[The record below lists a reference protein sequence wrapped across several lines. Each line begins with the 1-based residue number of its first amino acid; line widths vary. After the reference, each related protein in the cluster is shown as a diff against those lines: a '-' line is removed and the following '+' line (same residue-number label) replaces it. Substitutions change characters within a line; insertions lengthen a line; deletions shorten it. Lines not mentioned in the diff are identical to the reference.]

1 MAGQNGIAAQRAARE
16 ECGSDFRRSGTLQIV
31 LGSLLALIASV
42 CTAEGS
48 RTLYP
53 AGASGNRAELDLT
66 LDATP
71 ATKPYAGIVA
81 RRQFTY
87 VYANAGEYI
96 LLGSSNRNDGGD
108 ILVFNPQSFG
118 TQGNETIPATADFTC
133 SAAATGAGYIATR
146 VNELAGPNSADD
158 SVQVTGGYV
167 PCAYQAPTTG
177 IYGVR
182 FTIATANG
190 GAPTGSIGTLHVGNA
205 TVAAWEVAVRAT
217 AVSVT
222 DIDARV
228 FTYAFIAFDGGAGQQ
243 IYHTLYY
250 ATPDGQRY
258 QQTMQGFDPIGYA
271 LWGSVFGFFDNGQPL
286 YKDIRGGDSQVTPG
300 SGQFVTELAA
310 EQPQTPLFFSSID
323 PAGANAAAAATV
335 LQALGIPLE
344 PAAPDLENPLFN
356 GLQSGNQTYV
366 GGGGT
371 FTFTAAN
378 DTTYQIVISAGAAD
392 PVVSGGDFDPA
403 NPANATLTGLAPD
416 GADGVVWNG
425 NANDGSAF
433 PAGTF
438 TFLVTGRN
446 GEIHFPIVDD
456 EGNKFGGPI
465 LTKLNGVTPGDTTV
479 FYDDRGYVTRN
490 NVAVGTLNGAL
501 CAAADPVAPFPDQA
515 LLGVDSSAS
524 TFSGANCNGGSGTCF
539 YRYWPENGNNNADC
553 VAGSGFGDGKA
564 LDLWS
569 YQQTPSH
576 ASTVVIN
583 PANITLDKAGPA
595 TALANAD
602 LLYTIGLGDSTPAAS
617 GTTLTV
623 ADVLPPGVIYQSAA
637 AGMNVSSVACTGSTA
652 LTCTVNL
659 TVPLPGNSAN
669 GAATFTITATAP
681 ATAGTI
687 INYASVDPSGGLTP
701 PTPGPGC
708 APVAS
713 CGSAPTLIIAP
724 PAIVKSFAVPSI
736 QLNTSTSLS
745 FTISNPNASTDL
757 TGVAVSDTLPAGL
770 TIASPDG
777 LSGTCGGGSIA
788 ADPVGNAISV
798 SNATL
803 AAGSSCTFSINVTGI
818 AAGLKNNVTGNVT
831 STNGGTGNTATASL
845 LVTAGPNI
853 TLVKAGPATAEQGG
867 TLVYTISLGNSGD
880 TASPTTLTVA
890 DVLPAG
896 VAYQS
901 AAAGIDVVSLTCNGV
916 STLSCTLSLST
927 PLAAGAANGAATFT
941 ITATAPATAGTIINY
956 ASVDPTGGLTPPTPG
971 PACAPATSCGS
982 APTVISPVINP
993 TLPTPLLQILKTG
1006 PATATAGGNI
1016 VYTIAVT
1023 NIGSANATNAI
1034 LTDPAPAGL
1043 AYVSAGAPCSGGFPC
1058 NLGTLTPGQSI
1069 TVANVTFAI
1078 GSDVSGQIVNIASV
1092 SSDQTTPVNSSVP
1105 TVVPAPAG
1113 SGRVPIDARWLLVML
1128 ALVAGF
1134 GAVQLR
1140 RRS

>member
-1 MAGQNGIAAQRAARE
+1 M
-16 ECGSDFRRSGTLQIV
+16 
-31 LGSLLALIASV
+31 
-42 CTAEGS
+42 
-48 RTLYP
+48 
-53 AGASGNRAELDLT
+53 
-66 LDATP
+66 
-71 ATKPYAGIVA
+71 
-81 RRQFTY
+81 
-87 VYANAGEYI
+87 
-96 LLGSSNRNDGGD
+96 
-108 ILVFNPQSFG
+108 FNPQSFG
-118 TQGNETIPATADFTC
+118 AQGNETIPATADFTC
-133 SAAATGAGYIATR
+133 STAGAGIGYIAAR
-146 VNELAGPNSADD
+146 VNELAGPNSADN
-158 SVQVTGGYV
+158 SVQVSDGYA

-177 IYGVR
+177 IYGAR
-182 FTIATANG
+182 FTVATANG
-190 GAPTGSIGTLHVGNA
+190 GAPTGSIATLHVGNA

-217 AVSVT
+217 AASVT

-228 FTYAFIAFDGGAGQQ
+228 FTYAFIAFDGGAGEQ

-258 QQTMQGFDPIGYA
+258 QQSMQGFDPIGYA

-300 SGQFVTELAA
+300 SGQFIAELSA
-310 EQPQTPLFFSSID
+310 EQPQTPVFFSSID
-323 PAGANAAAAATV
+323 PAGANATAAATV

-371 FTFTAAN
+371 FTFIAAN
-378 DTTYQIVISAGAAD
+378 DTTFQIVISAGAAD

-416 GADGVVWNG
+416 GADSVVWNG

-456 EGNKFGGPI
+456 EGNKLGGPI
-465 LTKLNGVTPGDTTV
+465 LTKLNGATPGDMTV
-479 FYDDRGYVTRN
+479 YYDDRGYVTRN
-490 NVAVGTLNGAL
+490 NVAIGTLNGAL
-501 CAAADPVAPFPDQA
+501 CAVADPVAPFPDHA
-515 LLGVDSSAS
+515 LLGLDSSAS
-524 TFSGANCNGGSGTCF
+524 TFSGADCNGGSGTCY

-569 YQQTPSH
+569 YQQTPARS
-576 ASTVVIN
+576 STVIIN
-583 PANITLDKAGPA
+583 PANITLDKTGPA

-602 LLYTIGLGDSTPAAS
+602 LVYTIGLGDSTPAAS

-623 ADVLPPGVIYQSAA
+623 ADVLPPGVTYLSSA
-637 AGMNVSSVACTGSTA
+637 AGMNVDSVACTGTTT

-659 TVPLPGNSAN
+659 TMPLPGDSAN
-669 GAATFTITATAP
+669 GAATFTITARAP
-681 ATAGTI
+681 ATAGMI
-687 INYASVDPSGGLTP
+687 INYASVDPRGGLTP
-701 PTPGPGC
+701 PAPGPAC
-708 APVAS
+708 APAAS
-713 CGSAPTLIIAP
+713 CGSAPTLIIGP
-724 PAIVKSFAVPSI
+724 PAIVKSFGAPSI
-736 QLNTSTSLS
+736 LLNTSTSLS
-745 FTISNPNASTDL
+745 FSIDNPNASTTL
-757 TGVAVSDTLPAGL
+757 VGVAVSDTLPAGL
-770 TIASPDG
+770 TIAIPDG
-777 LSGTCGGGSIA
+777 LSGDCGGGTIA
-788 ADPVGNAISV
+788 VDPVANAISV

-803 AAGSSCTFSINVTGI
+803 AAGASCTFSVNVTGTT
-818 AAGLKNNVTGNVT
+818 AGLKNNVTGNVT

-845 LVTAGPNI
+845 VVTAGPNI
-853 TLVKAGPATAEQGG
+853 TLAKTGPATAQIGD

-880 TASPTTLTVA
+880 TASPLTLTVA
-890 DVLPAG
+890 DVLPPGVTYQG
-896 VAYQS
+896 VA
-901 AAAGIDVVSLTCNGV
+901 AGTDVVSLTCSGA
-916 STLSCTLSLST
+916 STLSCTLDLST

-941 ITATAPATAGTIINY
+941 VMATAPATVGMVDTIINY

-982 APTVISPVINP
+982 APTVLSPKVNP

-1016 VYTIAVT
+1016 VYTITVT

-1043 AYVSAGAPCSGGFPC
+1043 TYVSSGAPCSGGFPC
-1058 NLGTLTPGQSI
+1058 NMGTLTVGQSI
-1069 TVANVTFAI
+1069 TVADVTFAI
-1078 GSDVSGQIVNIASV
+1078 ASNVSGRIVNIASV

-1113 SGRVPIDARWLLVML
+1113 TERVPIDARWLIAML
-1128 ALVAGF
+1128 AMFAGI